1 MSEQAPEGAP
11 RDDDDTTLAAGM
23 PGPAGTGEQTDAG
36 ADPDAKMAPS
46 DD

>member
-1 MSEQAPEGAP
+1 MSEQPADGAP
-11 RDDDDTTLAAGM
+11 REDDETTLAAGM

-36 ADPDAKMAPS
+36 ADPDAKMSP